1 MADNS
6 INDQIAE
13 LLKRQTFA
21 ERMEMAE
28 WFRDVVSDLVSDE
41 NLSMDSLANAF
52 ENWAE
57 SQLEDEATH
66 G

>member
-28 WFRDVVSDLVSDE
+28 WFREVVSELVSDG
-41 NLSMDSLANAF
+41 NLSVDGLASAI

-57 SQLEDEATH
+57 SQLEDEATY

>member
-21 ERMEMAE
+21 GRMEMAE
-28 WFRDVVSDLVSDE
+28 WFREVVSELVSDG
-41 NLSMDSLANAF
+41 NLSMDSLASAF

-57 SQLEDEATH
+57 SQLEDEATY

>member
-13 LLKRQTFA
+13 LMKRQTFS

-28 WFRDVVSDLVSDE
+28 WFRDVVSELVSDS
-41 NLSMDSLANAF
+41 NLSIDSLAAAF

-57 SQLEDEATH
+57 GQLEDGATH

>member
-21 ERMEMAE
+21 DRMKMAE
-28 WFRDVVSDLVSDE
+28 WLREVVSELVSDG
-41 NLSMDSLANAF
+41 NLSVDGLASAI

-57 SQLEDEATH
+57 SQLEDEATY